1 MTAVSGLGVIAAL
14 CMMTYLIFKKV
25 SPLLAGPAAVVI
37 VCLSSRLSV
46 FDALTDTYLRGVAD
60 FFVSYFPVFLL
71 GNVFGSIYEMSGSA
85 VRIGQIICR
94 IFGAKKE
101 RNCMIACLVC
111 AALLSYGGINS
122 FVIIFAV
129 YPISF
134 QLFREADIPVKLL
147 PGIICGGMW
156 TFAMTGPF
164 TPQIPNILSME
175 NLGTTSYAGLFPG
188 LCASV
193 CMAVM
198 IVAYMT
204 REAKKCKREGQG
216 FEGGRTEAGFPAAG
230 GVCREEENGEG
241 YPSAFA
247 GFFPLILVVLGF
259 NLTDFGILVWLC
271 IGILAA
277 ILLQF
282 RCLDKKSM
290 MQRINQAA
298 AQALTINM
306 NTAAV
311 VGFGS
316 VTGLTLFYRALIR
329 GLSQAQ
335 VNPYIMAVIG
345 SNLCVCILGSSSGG
359 MALMYTS
366 LRDVFLHYGV
376 NGYNMGYIHRL
387 AAMGGGC
394 LDSMPWN
401 GSIISIFAI
410 CGTTHKESYK
420 YNFITCGLIPLLCT
434 IGIALPL
441 CMLTG

>member
-1 MTAVSGLGVIAAL
+1 MTVLSGIGVTAAL
-14 CMMTYLIFKKV
+14 CLMAFLIFKKV

-37 VCLSSRLSV
+37 VCLSSRLPL
-46 FDALTDTYLRGVAD
+46 FNALTDTYLKGVAE

-71 GNVFGSIYEMSGSA
+71 GNLFGSIYEMSGSA
-85 VRIGQIICR
+85 ARIGQIIGR

-101 RNCMIACLVC
+101 CNCMIACLVC

-129 YPISF
+129 YPISS

-175 NLGTTSYAGLFPG
+175 NLGTTSYAGLVPG
-188 LCASV
+188 LCAGAG
-193 CMAVM
+193 MAVL

-204 REAKKCKREGQG
+204 YEAKKCKKLGLGYEKEHMAETGIQTEGSGGEREK
-216 FEGGRTEAGFPAAG
+216 
-230 GVCREEENGEG
+230 NGKL
-241 YPSAFA
+241 PSGFA
-247 GFFPLILVVLGF
+247 GFFPLALVVLGF
-259 NLTDFGILVWLC
+259 NLTDLGILIWLC
-271 IGILAA
+271 IGIAA
-277 ILLQF
+277 ALILQF
-282 RCLDKKSM
+282 PYLEKRDVL
-290 MQRINQAA
+290 RRANRAA
-298 AQALTINM
+298 SEAVAINM

-316 VTGLTLFYRALIR
+316 VTGLTPFYLALVK
-329 GLSQAQ
+329 GLSEAN
-335 VNPYIMAVIG
+335 VNPYLMAVLG
-345 SNLCVCILGSSSGG
+345 SNLCACILGSSSGG

-366 LRDVFLHYGV
+366 LRDVFLQCGAG
-376 NGYNMGYIHRL
+376 GYDLGYIHRL
-387 AAMGGGC
+387 ASLGGGC

-410 CGTTHKESYK
+410 CGTTHRESYR
-420 YNFITCGLIPLLCT
+420 YNLVTCGLIPLLCT
-434 IGIALPL
+434 VGIALPI

>member
-1 MTAVSGLGVIAAL
+1 MGW
-14 CMMTYLIFKKV
+14 YL
-25 SPLLAGPAAVVI
+25 
-37 VCLSSRLSV
+37 
-46 FDALTDTYLRGVAD
+46 
-60 FFVSYFPVFLL
+60 
-71 GNVFGSIYEMSGSA
+71 
-85 VRIGQIICR
+85 
-94 IFGAKKE
+94 
-101 RNCMIACLVC
+101 
-111 AALLSYGGINS
+111 
-122 FVIIFAV
+122 
-129 YPISF
+129 
-134 QLFREADIPVKLL
+134 
-147 PGIICGGMW
+147 
-156 TFAMTGPF
+156 
-164 TPQIPNILSME
+164 
-175 NLGTTSYAGLFPG
+175 
-188 LCASV
+188 
-193 CMAVM
+193 
-198 IVAYMT
+198 
-204 REAKKCKREGQG
+204 
-216 FEGGRTEAGFPAAG
+216 
-230 GVCREEENGEG
+230 EEENGEG